1 MKSFADDQVLIEK
14 YLLTPR
20 HIEVQVFADTSGNV
34 VHLFERDCSVQR
46 RHQKILEEAP
56 SPGLSWEIRNELGAK
71 AIAAAKAVNYVGA
84 GTVEFIMDNVDKK
97 FYFMEMNT
105 RLQVEHPVTEMITL
119 TDLVQW
125 QLEVA
130 SGNPLP
136 VKQEELNID
145 GHSFEARIYAE
156 NPSNNFLPD
165 PGPLLYLKT
174 PNPSSNIRVETGFVQ
189 GDEISVYYDPMI
201 AKLVV
206 KGHDRT
212 DALRIL
218 RKALD
223 EYQVVGLNTNIEFL
237 KRVVSHEAFI
247 NGEVET
253 GFISEHETELFENRL
268 EIPSN
273 YDIIQ
278 ASSLII
284 FNGLEE
290 LKNYNTLNLQDPFSP
305 WNSLIAKRL
314 NIIHNHTIKFLN
326 PNDNNK
332 EIQVI
337 VGYNQDNTFDFTII
351 KDGVDDKPL
360 IKFKNVIIK
369 WDQNEQLI
377 ITDIEDR
384 RYISRVISEK
394 KNGNITVFGEHGKV
408 VLKVPEPNY
417 LKVESE
423 KNEGSVITPMPSKIS
438 QIFVKPGQT
447 VEKGAPLIVLEA
459 MKMEHIIKSPYSGI
473 IEEIL
478 YNVGDLKE
486 SFSN

>member
-1 MKSFADDQVLIEK
+1 NEAMKSFADDQVLIEK

-290 LKNYNTLNLQDPFSP
+290 LKNYNTLNLQ
-305 WNSLIAKRL
+305 
-314 NIIHNHTIKFLN
+314 
-326 PNDNNK
+326 

-478 YNVGDLKE
+478 YNVGDLVEENKKLIKFANE
-486 SFSN
+486 